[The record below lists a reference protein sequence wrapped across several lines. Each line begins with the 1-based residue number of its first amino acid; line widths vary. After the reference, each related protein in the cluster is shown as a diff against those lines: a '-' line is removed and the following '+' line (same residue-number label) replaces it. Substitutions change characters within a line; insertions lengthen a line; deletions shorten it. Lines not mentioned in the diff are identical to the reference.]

1 MNILIDD
8 LPTSVEIDGVDYN
21 ISSNFRSYIRLELI
35 MNDSDLT
42 EVEKL
47 YIMLQ
52 MFYGDQKINNLQKAV
67 DAILWMYRGG
77 EEITKQETTEYEGD
91 YITPKPIYDF
101 NYDADLIYAAF
112 LTQYNIDLNSIEY
125 MHWWKFKALLRGL
138 SEESKFSKVLF
149 YRTVK
154 ITSDMT
160 KEQKKFYREMK
171 RIHGLPDNRTEE
183 DKEAEFHNVLGGLL

>member
-8 LPTSVEIDGVDYN
+8 LPTSVEIDGVNYN
-21 ISSNFRSYIRLELI
+21 ISSNFRSYIKLELI

-47 YIMLQ
+47 YIILQ
-52 MFYGDQKINNLQKAV
+52 IFYGDQKINNLQKAV
-67 DAILWMYRGG
+67 DAVLWMYRGG
-77 EEITKQETTEYEGD
+77 EEITKREEEEHEGD
-91 YITPKPIYDF
+91 HIAPKPIYDF

-125 MHWWKFKALLRGL
+125 MHWWKFRALLRGL
-138 SEESKFSKVLF
+138 SEESRFSKVLF

>member
-47 YIMLQ
+47 YIILQ

-77 EEITKQETTEYEGD
+77 EEITKQEAAD
-91 YITPKPIYDF
+91 HIAPKPIYDF

-125 MHWWKFKALLRGL
+125 MHWWKFRALLKGL